1 MYILYSFLLLLALSI
16 YIPVYFIRM
25 KMLRG
30 ESLYLKE
37 RLGRDLLI
45 PEGGNV
51 SIWIHAVSVGE
62 VLSLQNLIKQIKREH
77 PDWMI
82 YFSSL
87 TDTGIKVAKEKLKQ
101 ADRIFFAPL
110 DFACIVKRFLRC
122 LKPDVFLLAES
133 EFWPNLIREA
143 SRTTKGI
150 ILINGRIS
158 DRSFKKY
165 KMIKPVTRKVL
176 KNIDLFMVQTETD
189 RRNLE
194 NIGIDLSRIKVSGNL
209 KTEIE
214 LPLLEQKDLYKLKKD
229 MSIEEGKRVVVAGS
243 TRKGEEEKLVD
254 AYTKAR
260 KIKENILLILAPR
273 HTQRADEVM
282 KLGQNF
288 GFKVKKRTAL
298 VPNTE
303 WDILVIDTIGELP
316 KFYALADVTF
326 VGGSLVPW
334 GGHNLLEPAFY
345 KKPIFFGPHME
356 NFSFLSE
363 KFIHSQA
370 ARVVEREKDLIAMF
384 LAEERENLKEMG
396 ARAKK
401 TLNSLQGTTEKAIRA
416 IEVLMQRSYSP

>member
-1 MYILYSFLLLLALSI
+1 MYILYSFLLFIALSI

-25 KMLRG
+25 KILRG
-30 ESLYLKE
+30 ERLYLKE
-37 RLGRDLLI
+37 RLGRKFFI
-45 PEGGNV
+45 PERGNV

-82 YFSSL
+82 HFSSL
-87 TDTGIKVAKEKLKQ
+87 TNTGIRVAKKKLKQ
-101 ADRIFFAPL
+101 ADHIFFAPL
-110 DFACIVKRFLRC
+110 DFGCIVRRFLKS

-143 SRTTKGI
+143 SRRTKGI

-158 DRSFKKY
+158 DRSFNKY
-165 KMIKPVTRKVL
+165 KTIKSVTRKVL
-176 KNIDLFMVQTETD
+176 KNIDLFMVQTEKD

-194 NIGIDLSRIKVSGNL
+194 NIGIDLTRVEVAGNL

-254 AYTKAR
+254 AYAKAR

-273 HTQRADEVM
+273 HPQRADEVM
-282 KLGQNF
+282 KLCQNF

-356 NFSFLSE
+356 NFSFLAK

-370 ARVVEREKDLIAMF
+370 ARVIEREKDLINMF
-384 LAEERENLKEMG
+384 LAEEGESLEEMG
-396 ARAKK
+396 AKAKK
-401 TLNSLQGTTEKAIRA
+401 TLNSLQGATEKTIRA
-416 IEVLMQRSYSP
+416 VEILMKRSY